1 MAAFQVGV
9 PRTSAAPVCSPLSL
23 SRSNEPNARYLA
35 ALVPFLNGLRLVAI
49 GTGALR
55 NADAVKA
62 ISRGGDAD
70 ELLRGPLYY
79 VIVMVFVTLVFWRD
93 SPVGIVAISLM
104 CGGDG
109 LADVVGRKLGAGNPL
124 PFNPSKS
131 IAGSLAMFLGSFS
144 LSLAT
149 LSVYTQLGAFSLDWA
164 VATPS
169 LALICAAAAA
179 VEAAP
184 LRLDDNVSV
193 PGLALIMASLM
204 L

>member
-1 MAAFQVGV
+1 MLVV
-9 PRTSAAPVCSPLSL
+9 SASCPVLTPG
-23 SRSNEPNARYLA
+23 RSNEPSARYVA

-49 GTGALR
+49 GTGLLP

-109 LADVVGRKLGAGNPL
+109 LADVVGRKLGRGNPL

-131 IAGSLAMFLGSFS
+131 VAGSLAMFLGSFS

-149 LSVYTQLGAFSLDWA
+149 LSVYAHLGAINLDLSA
-164 VATPS
+164 AAPS

-193 PGLALIMASLM
+193 PGVALIMASLM